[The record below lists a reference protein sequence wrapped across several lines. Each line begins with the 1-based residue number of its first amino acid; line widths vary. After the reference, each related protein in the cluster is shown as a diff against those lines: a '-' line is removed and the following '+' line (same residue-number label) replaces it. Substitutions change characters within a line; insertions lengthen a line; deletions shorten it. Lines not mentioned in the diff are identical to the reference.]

1 MKKALMKV
9 ILTAM
14 TLITL
19 LTVIPLSANAASNN
33 NNNKTQVFS
42 YLTKELG
49 FNSAAACGIMANIE
63 KESNFKPGTVIR
75 DSNGLL
81 SGGLCMWN
89 GSRLNSLKRYCSKN
103 GYNYLS
109 IKGQLSFLEHELK
122 QSSYKHIYNYLK
134 SVSNSSRGAYDAAYY
149 WCYYFEV
156 PANRASKAAQRGNT
170 ASRSYWNTYG
180 KKTIDK
186 PELSFS
192 KDKTA
197 YGLDSSLTL
206 KWTSGGYNADVY
218 KVYVAEKSKKTGKY
232 DWENSK
238 IYTTTAL
245 KQKIRTGY
253 LGEGSY
259 SVFVKALNEA
269 TQNYKNSNY
278 LTFTIGCLEH
288 EYKTTVT
295 KQPTL
300 TKTGSATLKC
310 SICEY
315 KTTKKLDKINF
326 ETIGDYKMTAPTSA
340 ADSSDATSI
349 TLKWNEYKGAEGYIV
364 YLRQGG
370 KWVKV
375 GTTDKT
381 EFKLENL
388 TAATECKFALK
399 AYITHE
405 DKIYATGFSKSYTTS
420 TATESIKLLYVV
432 SKDAGEAK
440 LRWIKDEGAT
450 GYIVY
455 TSNDAENWTKES
467 TIRDNETSS
476 VTLKDLEAGKTY
488 YFKVRSYIKSKN
500 FDTVYGVESNKLSIE
515 IKD

>member
-33 NNNKTQVFS
+33 SNKTQVFS

-89 GSRLNSLKRYCSKN
+89 GSRLNSLKRYCSNK

-134 SVSNSSRGAYDAAYY
+134 KVSNSSRGAYDAAYY

-156 PANRASKAAQRGNT
+156 PANRAAKATQRGNT
-170 ASRSYWNTYG
+170 ASRAYWNTYG

-192 KDKTA
+192 KDTTA

-206 KWTSGGYNADVY
+206 KWTSGGDNADIY
-218 KVYVAEKSKKTGKY
+218 KVYVAKKSKKTGKY
-232 DWENSK
+232 DWDNSK
-238 IYTTTAL
+238 IYTTSARS
-245 KQKIRTGY
+245 KKITTKS

-259 SVFVKALNEA
+259 SVFVKAINEA

-278 LTFTIGCLEH
+278 LTFTIGCLKH

-310 SICEY
+310 EICEY

-326 ETIGDYKMTAPTSA
+326 ETIGDYKMTSPTST
-340 ADSSDATSI
+340 ADSREASSI
-349 TLKWNEYKGAEGYIV
+349 TLSWNEYDGAEGYIV
-364 YLRQGG
+364 YLRQNG

-381 EFKLENL
+381 EFKVENL
-388 TAATECKFALK
+388 PAATECKFALK

-405 DKIYATGFSKSYTTS
+405 DKIYATSYSKSYTTS
-420 TATESIKLLYVV
+420 TETEPIKLLYVV
-432 SKDAGEAK
+432 SKQEGEAK

-455 TSNDAENWTKES
+455 TSDDGEKWTKES
-467 TIRDNETSS
+467 TVRDSETCS
-476 VTLKDLEAGKTY
+476 VTLTDLEPGKTY
-488 YFKVRSYIKSKN
+488 YFKVHSYIKSEA
-500 FDTVYGVESNKLSIE
+500 FDTVYSAESNMLSIE